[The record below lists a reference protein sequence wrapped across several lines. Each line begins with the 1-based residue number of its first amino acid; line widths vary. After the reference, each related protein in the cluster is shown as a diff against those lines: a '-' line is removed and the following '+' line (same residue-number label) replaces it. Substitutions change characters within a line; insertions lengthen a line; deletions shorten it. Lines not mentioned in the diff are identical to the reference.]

1 MPDTLTISNDGP
13 EIVETNY
20 WQSALAR
27 TGTCYLSPHAG
38 CFRLL
43 LPPQHVGAVRAIR
56 MALRCVVSRGPY
68 PARHW
73 PDALELLF
81 DDGHAPP
88 FRLPVSPEA
97 MDHLPP
103 DQDRRQSWTLAV
115 WTHRVGTTGR
125 KVLEK
130 PCHYRR
136 VRQLPDCGSASL

>member
-1 MPDTLTISNDGP
+1 MPDTVTISNDGP
-13 EIVETNY
+13 EIVETTY

-43 LPPQHVGAVRAIR
+43 LPPQQVGAVRAIR

-68 PARHW
+68 PALHV
-73 PDALELLF
+73 PDALELLC

-88 FRLPVSPEA
+88 FRLYLAPQVC
-97 MDHLPP
+97 DRLPL
-103 DQDRRQSWTLAV
+103 DQDSRQPWTLAV